1 MIPRAEEVAPLVQA
15 GEGVVA
21 VLPLAGDG
29 STRSYARVRTGR
41 GSYVLL
47 VGPDPAENA
56 AFVRIARHLAARG
69 IRVPRVFAVDPA
81 RGWILLEDLG
91 DRSLYGA
98 AAAAD
103 PLPLYGPVV
112 DLLARMQVR
121 GADGFRVETGFAPGP
136 YDAGVM
142 VDEEGAYFA
151 EEFAAGLLGLP
162 VPAAYRADVERLAA
176 EGARAPGGYFLHRDF
191 QSRNVHLTP
200 DGPAVIDFQGA
211 RPGPLAYD
219 VAALVLDPYTALP
232 RPVRD
237 TLLHR
242 YRGRLAGLGVDPAR
256 FDAGWFA
263 VGAFRLLQALGAFA
277 KLGGR
282 FGKPGFLEH
291 ADAGLAHL
299 VEHLGDRGRADFSA
313 VWDLVVRCRD
323 AWARHPA
330 RDRLGAGTP

>member
-1 MIPRAEEVAPLVQA
+1 MIPRAEEVAPLVPA
-15 GEGVVA
+15 GDRVAA

-56 AFVRIARHLAARG
+56 AFVRIARHLAGRG
-69 IRVPRVFAVDPA
+69 VRVPRVFAVDPA

-91 DRSLYGA
+91 DRNLYGA
-98 AAAAD
+98 LAAGD
-103 PLPLYGPVV
+103 PEALYGPVV
-112 DLLARMQVR
+112 DVLARMQVL
-121 GADGFRVETGFAPGP
+121 GAVGFGVETGFAPGP

-142 VDEEGAYFA
+142 VEEEGAYFA

-162 VPAAYRADVERLAA
+162 VPAAYRADVARLAA

-219 VAALVLDPYTALP
+219 VAALVLDPYANLP
-232 RPVRD
+232 GPVRRA
-237 TLLHR
+237 LKAR
-242 YRGRLAGLGVDPAR
+242 YRKRLAGLGVDPAR

-282 FGKPGFLEH
+282 LGKPGFLEH
-291 ADAGLAHL
+291 AAAGLDL
-299 VEHLGDRGRADFSA
+299 LLDHLGGRGRRSFPAI
-313 VWDLVVRCRD
+313 WDLAARCRD
-323 AWARHPA
+323 RWARHPA
-330 RDRLGAGTP
+330 RPGAGTP